1 MAASSIG
8 APASTAVSRRSLAGE
23 IATVCRRLYERGLIA
38 GQDGNVSVR
47 LPSGHILVTPSGLS
61 KVDVTPE
68 SLVELTAE
76 GKQVTDG
83 PGASSEVGMHLR
95 IYRERPDVRAVV
107 HAHPPVATAFGVAGR
122 DFMDAVLPE
131 VIFHLGQVPLVPFA
145 LPGTPALGDAMAPFL
160 SGHDAFLLA
169 SHGATTVGP
178 TLRLAHQRMES
189 LEHAARIL
197 QTAMRIGPVTPL
209 RAEDVAALRA
219 AREAARAGW
228 EADAARIEVDEED
241 E

>member
-1 MAASSIG
+1 M
-8 APASTAVSRRSLAGE
+8 TRQSLADA
-23 IATVCRRLYERGLIA
+23 IVAVCRRLYDRGLIA

-47 LPSGHILVTPSGLS
+47 LRSGHILVTPSGLS

-68 SLVELTAE
+68 VLVELTPE
-76 GKQVTDG
+76 GSQVTPG
-83 PGASSEVGMHLR
+83 PAASSEVGMHLR
-95 IYRERPDVRAVV
+95 IYRERPDVRAIV

-122 DFMDAVLPE
+122 DFMDALLPE
-131 VIFHLGQVPLVPFA
+131 VIFHLGRVPLVPFA
-145 LPGTPALGDAMAPFL
+145 LPGTPALGDAMAPYL
-160 SGHDAFLLA
+160 ADHDAFLLA

-197 QTAMRIGPVTPL
+197 HAASQIGPVTPL
-209 RAEDVAALRA
+209 RAEDIKALRA

-228 EADAARIEVDEED
+228 EADAGRIEGEEEED